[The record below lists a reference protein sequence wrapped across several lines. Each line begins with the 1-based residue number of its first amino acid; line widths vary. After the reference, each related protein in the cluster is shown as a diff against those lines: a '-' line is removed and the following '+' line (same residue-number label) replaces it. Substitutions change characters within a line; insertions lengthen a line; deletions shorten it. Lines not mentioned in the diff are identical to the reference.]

1 MPTQH
6 PTTPAGNPD
15 RFLLLTL
22 GFTQSDRAHD
32 YSSFADGYQLGARQ
46 VEVTLTVEATGI
58 DLTGEQWA
66 EAVFIASND
75 PTPPPADPTTP
86 VDRAVA
92 AIRHAL
98 STQARF
104 PLRSFSVG
112 DTVAVAG
119 VMLACQPA
127 GWQAVTDLHHPG
139 HDATAS
145 NVEER

>member
-1 MPTQH
+1 MSVQH
-6 PTTPAGNPD
+6 PTTPDRPD

-22 GFTQSDRAHD
+22 AFTQSDRARD

-46 VEVTLTVEATGI
+46 IAVTVTVEAAGL
-58 DLTGEQWA
+58 DLAPEAWA

-75 PTPPPADPTTP
+75 PTPPPAEATTP

-98 STQARF
+98 TTQARF

-112 DTVAVAG
+112 DTVIVGG
-119 VMLACQPA
+119 VMLACQSV
-127 GWQAVTDLHHPG
+127 GWQAVTGLSRPAGQTPG
-139 HDATAS
+139 D
-145 NVEER
+145 VEKR